1 MKPPMYTITNGT
13 NITIVNAISAIPTNE
28 YVTSG
33 NTFLNLSSDSSTS
46 DCIYSFTFP
55 SLLIILFAF
64 LLLPFEIPL
73 V

>member
-1 MKPPMYTITNGT
+1 MSMKPPMYTITNGT

-46 DCIYSFTFP
+46 DCIYSFTC
-55 SLLIILFAF
+55 
-64 LLLPFEIPL
+64 
-73 V
+73 